1 MVTFTASPM
10 QITHTR
16 APKPGGHSQ
25 YGFWPLDPEGLLHG
39 LLATTPGSLP
49 WAPLQCAQELSVAA
63 THGAVMGCLPLMA
76 VQISACLLASSCGE
90 RHSHHS
96 LSGTYPAVLPL
107 LYPASSSSS
116 SARWRSTRKWEREGL
131 VSHKYLF
138 ILAEG
143 KKVIYGCSCLQ
154 QVVSY
159 HEAKEF
165 GVKWVKYISS
175 CWVVWMQ
182 SWNVLVR
189 PVPSHRCELTTFSQ
203 GKQCNCPMYID
214 VIMSC

>member
-16 APKPGGHSQ
+16 VPKPGGHSQ

-39 LLATTPGSLP
+39 LLAITLSPAAVCTEALCGCDPRSCDGVLATDGCADICVSAGFLLR
-49 WAPLQCAQELSVAA
+49 WQAQPLL
-63 THGAVMGCLPLMA
+63 
-76 VQISACLLASSCGE
+76 
-90 RHSHHS
+90 S
-96 LSGTYPAVLPL
+96 LSRTYPALLTL

-116 SARWRSTRKWEREGL
+116 SARWRSGRKWEREAL
-131 VSHKYLF
+131 VSYKYLL

-143 KKVIYGCSCLQ
+143 KKEIYGRSCLQ
-154 QVVSY
+154 QVVAY

-175 CWVVWMQ
+175 CSVVWMQ
-182 SWNVLVR
+182 SWNVLLH
-189 PVPSHRCELTTFSQ
+189 PVPSHRCKLTTFSQ
-203 GKQCNCPMYID
+203 GKQCNYPMYID
-214 VIMSC
+214 AIMFR